1 MTCTHPSEPQQS
13 KSGVH
18 DSLGLMSVQSKDRRG
33 WSIKDTASFQGLV
46 QQFISL
52 TNASEGKHYYT
63 VGCLAVLSELFT
75 VGVIGEHKIT

>member
-52 TNASEGKHYYT
+52 TNASEGI
-63 VGCLAVLSELFT
+63 VGCLAVLSGLFT
-75 VGVIGEHKIT
+75 VGVIGEHTTT